1 MHGAPR
7 HKHHMKISEVAQC
20 IHSYTSVQ
28 NCSLGLFPAFME
40 LLIANMPSK
49 SKRKIHLEAASA
61 TKRAKVDESSSAS
74 SANQYNL

>member
-1 MHGAPR
+1 MDGAPR

-49 SKRKIHLEAASA
+49 SKRKIYLEAASA
-61 TKRAKVDESSSAS
+61 TKWMRAPPQVVQTNTISDGK
-74 SANQYNL
+74 